1 MGSAVSSIVP
11 LVEQST
17 VTTWDGTELPSK
29 RLLVSQE
36 TFQSESA
43 SLLVFLHGL
52 GERRLPFPRV
62 ILQGMSDYDD
72 TATSVNLQN
81 VLGKGS
87 LPPANIPSI
96 ILFDGRGHGNSSGWE
111 GKGPEQ
117 FHWKY
122 LGLDMLQVAAAYRP
136 CLSQPL
142 EPNYIFGGCSMGAA
156 AAVWAAV
163 MYPRRVAG
171 LVLFMVPTMWATR
184 QARRGALE
192 AKADALRASE
202 PNRAEVMTG
211 AARADFPPR
220 EDLERL
226 AATGIPVLIVTARDD
241 PIHPASSA
249 ETLGEI
255 FGSSAR
261 VVTDCKARYESCRFV
276 LAHLMPAQGTDT
288 ASVPNREANVA
299 HRCKGHR

>member
-52 GERRLPFPRV
+52 GER
-62 ILQGMSDYDD
+62 MSDYDD

-261 VVTDCKARYESCRFV
+261 VVTDCKASEVGAIFSTELLSWLEQLPPA
-276 LAHLMPAQGTDT
+276 LA
-288 ASVPNREANVA
+288 
-299 HRCKGHR
+299 